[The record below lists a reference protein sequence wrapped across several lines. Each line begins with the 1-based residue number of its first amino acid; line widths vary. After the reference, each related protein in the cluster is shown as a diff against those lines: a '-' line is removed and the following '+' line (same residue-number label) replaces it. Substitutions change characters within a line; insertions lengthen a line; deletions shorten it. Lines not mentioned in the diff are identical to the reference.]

1 MPFAGCWFVEGVGL
15 ASVYPLLTWLRYTS
29 EKLWV
34 MLAIRERGGSVQRTK
49 KYTLEQVAALL
60 PWPDEQANKYSR
72 GKVVLVAGCADYPGA
87 ACLAATASQRMGAGY
102 TEVACAA
109 ESVAQVRAASPSL
122 VVRPWDELTAY
133 AQLDP
138 DERGIGVL
146 RADGARQP
154 KAAAR
159 LAAARPARTAPRP
172 RVLGS
177 QHPAHPLAFL
187 VGSGMDAH
195 DPLSAQMTC
204 AVLADAAAPVLVDGG
219 GLDALTTPDGRLL
232 LRRRFIDGLP
242 TVITPHAGEAARLAA
257 PLALPTDDPAH
268 LAKLLSLAYGVTA
281 VVKGP
286 VTYISDGETV
296 FRMSDGT
303 SALAKAGTGDVLA
316 GMVAALLAQKLAPV
330 DACVLG
336 TTLHARAARLAA
348 KRLTSISVVAE
359 DVVAAIPEAIASV
372 AGERG

>member
-1 MPFAGCWFVEGVGL
+1 M
-15 ASVYPLLTWLRYTS
+15 
-29 EKLWV
+29 
-34 MLAIRERGGSVQRTK
+34 QRTK

-109 ESVAQVRAASPSL
+109 ESVAQVRAASASL
-122 VVRPWDELTAY
+122 VVRPWVELAAY

-154 KAAAR
+154 KAAAAR

-172 RVLGS
+172 RVLGP
-177 QHPAHPLAFL
+177 QRPTHPLAFL

-195 DPLSAQMTC
+195 DPLSAQLTC
-204 AVLADAAAPVLVDGG
+204 AVLADAAVPVLVDGG

-336 TTLHARAARLAA
+336 TTLHARAARFAA

>member
-1 MPFAGCWFVEGVGL
+1 M
-15 ASVYPLLTWLRYTS
+15 
-29 EKLWV
+29 
-34 MLAIRERGGSVQRTK
+34 QRTK

-109 ESVAQVRAASPSL
+109 ESVAQVRAASASL
-122 VVRPWDELTAY
+122 VVRLWDELAAY

-154 KAAAR
+154 KAAAAR

-195 DPLSAQMTC
+195 DPLSAQLTC

-242 TVITPHAGEAARLAA
+242 TIITPHAGEAARLAA